1 MGNSEKGRP
10 RLAPGRSTASF
21 FSDVVNGNR
30 DVPDFLNF
38 RPELYSDEILIAE
51 DWFAEVNPGA
61 FDVHIACSIPTFFE
75 MVRAVAF
82 GLVTHHRA
90 QGAHHLIDLGASE
103 GTLCAAVSFG
113 SARGLRTSA
122 VEPNPDM
129 IAKIE
134 MQPEPVEAIAEALAP
149 ELGFVVFDESIG
161 EVPVYAFDRGPDHYT
176 EIMTFQFL
184 GSERANFIERIAKD
198 ISPDGLFISC
208 EKFSQSSLAVFLQL
222 ELLKDGYK
230 ARYFDADTLA
240 RKQAEVLSSPN
251 GGMNDGMITPEEY
264 ERILL
269 QSFDFV
275 ARFWDSGNFKGY
287 VASNDRDSIELFLSL
302 IPSLNSEYST
312 VETPFFVEL

>member
-1 MGNSEKGRP
+1 
-10 RLAPGRSTASF
+10 
-21 FSDVVNGNR
+21 
-30 DVPDFLNF
+30 
-38 RPELYSDEILIAE
+38 
-51 DWFAEVNPGA
+51 
-61 FDVHIACSIPTFFE
+61 
-75 MVRAVAF
+75 MVRSVAF

-90 QGAHHLIDLGASE
+90 IGANHAIDLGASE
-103 GTLCAAVSFG
+103 GTLCAAISFG

-134 MQPEPVEAIAEALAP
+134 MQPEPVQPIAEALDP
-149 ELGFVVFDESIG
+149 QPGFVVFDDNVG
-161 EVPVYAFDRGPDHYT
+161 EVPVYAFDRGPEHYT

-184 GSERANFIERIAKD
+184 GPERASYVENIAKD
-198 ISPDGLFISC
+198 IPRNGLFISC

-240 RKQAEVLSSPN
+240 KKQAEVLSSSN
-251 GGMNDGMITPEEY
+251 GGMNDGMVTPEEY

-269 QSFDFV
+269 GSFGFV

-287 VASNDRDSIELFLSL
+287 VASNDRDSVELFLSL
-302 IPSLNSEYST
+302 IPSLNSDYST
-312 VETPFFVEL
+312 VETPFFLEL